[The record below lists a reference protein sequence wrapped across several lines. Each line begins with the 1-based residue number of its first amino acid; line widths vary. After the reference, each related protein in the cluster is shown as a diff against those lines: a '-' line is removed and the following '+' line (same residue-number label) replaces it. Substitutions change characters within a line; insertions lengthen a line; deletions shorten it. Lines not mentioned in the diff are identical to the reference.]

1 MAYTSTQAIV
11 LRRADYRESD
21 RVLTLLTPGR
31 GRVEVLARGCR
42 KAKSPLLAACEL
54 FTLGEYV
61 LYKGKGHET
70 LTACTI
76 TDSFYAIRTDY
87 ERLSLAAIMLAAAEV
102 VAQPEQEQQHL
113 MILLLRSLT
122 RLAEG
127 THQPEAV
134 LAAYLLHF
142 AALQGVKPRLNHC
155 VACETPFAPGEQAW
169 LDAAAGGLMCR
180 RCQREHAA
188 GTHLDAATVQW
199 LRDVLS
205 AGIEKTETTLQ
216 RYPVLQLKRYVEFA
230 LDRRLPRL
238 PEFTVGL

>member
-61 LYKGKGHET
+61 LFKGRGHET
-70 LTACTI
+70 LTSCQVQ
-76 TDSFYAIRTDY
+76 DSFYAIRTDY
-87 ERLSLAAIMLAAAEV
+87 ERLSLGAIMLAAAEMA
-102 VAQPEQEQQHL
+102 AQPEQEQPHL
-113 MILLLRSLT
+113 MILLVRSLT
-122 RLAEG
+122 RLSEG
-127 THQPEAV
+127 RLSPEAV

-155 VACETPFAPGEQAW
+155 VACQTSFSPGEAAR
-169 LDAAAGGLMCR
+169 LDAAAGGLVCR
-180 RCQREHAA
+180 RCA
-188 GTHLDAATVQW
+188 GDSPAGILLSGESVQW
-199 LRDVLS
+199 LRQVLTN
-205 AGIEKTETTLQ
+205 GIEKTGDTLS
-216 RYPVLQLKRYVEFA
+216 RYPVLALKRYVEYA

-238 PEFTVGL
+238 PELPAGL